1 MKDAPATGDG
11 RRDRQEDETEMGRE
25 AICRPT
31 RGESGKSRGRNYHH
45 IVLNKN
51 LVHNYSSL
59 RYMSVILGL

>member
-1 MKDAPATGDG
+1 MLPETGDG
-11 RRDRQEDETEMGRE
+11 KRDRQEDKTEMGRE
-25 AICRPT
+25 AIYRPR
-31 RGESGKSRGRNYHH
+31 RGESGKSHGCNYHH

>member
-1 MKDAPATGDG
+1 MLPVTGDR
-11 RRDRQEDETEMGRE
+11 RRDGQGGKSGTGV
-25 AICRPT
+25 CRPR
-31 RGESGKSRGRNYHH
+31 RGESCKSRGCNYQH

>member
-1 MKDAPATGDG
+1 MLPATGDG

-25 AICRPT
+25 AICGQRE
-31 RGESGKSRGRNYHH
+31 ESGKSRTRNYRH